1 MDEAR
6 LLSTV
11 GLRMLRHNPQPERG
25 QKVERARD
33 EAPLI
38 ASARRDA
45 APTPPRTTNYII
57 VV

>member
-38 ASARRDA
+38 ASARPDA
-45 APTPPRTTNYII
+45 APND
-57 VV
+57 